1 MPYISPNK
9 FAGTLQEF
17 VAHATK
23 YATGTTTFG
32 GLTTAD
38 IEAMDTAF
46 QQKWRAKID
55 ADRAANVAGLELDTI
70 MEADRDKLI
79 RYRLSVPAETGR
91 DSEATKALPRLSA
104 RASAKSSGPKGPED
118 P

>member
-1 MPYISPNK
+1 MPRNSPNK
-9 FAGTLQEF
+9 FAETLQEF

-23 YATGTTTFG
+23 YATGATTFG
-32 GLTTAD
+32 GLTAAD
-38 IEAMDTAF
+38 IGAMDTEF
-46 QQKWRAKID
+46 DQKWRAKIE
-55 ADRAANVAGLELDTI
+55 ADRAAAVAGLELDTV

-91 DSEATKALPRLSA
+91 ESEATRALPRLSA